1 MTPIA
6 AIIRAVAEAHGLTPD
21 DLTGPSRHRIFS
33 HPRQDAMRSAR
44 ILTDASLPAIGR
56 AFGGRHH
63 ATVLH
68 GIRASEDRMPGIE
81 GTVLFEKCRA
91 ALVLAR
97 QPEDH
102 AA

>member
-1 MTPIA
+1 MSIA
-6 AIIRAVAEAHGLTPD
+6 AITRTVAAAHKLHPS
-21 DLTGPSRHRIFS
+21 DLTGSSRRRIFS
-33 HPRQDAMRSAR
+33 HPRQDAMRIAR

-63 ATVLH
+63 TTVLH

-81 GTVLFEKCRA
+81 GAVLFEKCRA
-91 ALVLAR
+91 ALALAN

-102 AA
+102 AE

>member
-1 MTPIA
+1 MTPLA
-6 AIIRAVAEAHGLTPD
+6 TIIRTVAAAHKLHTS
-21 DLTGPSRHRIFS
+21 DLTGSSRRRIFA
-33 HPRQDAMRSAR
+33 HPRQDAMRIAR

-63 ATVLH
+63 TTVLH
-68 GIRASEDRMPGIE
+68 GIRASEDRMPGLE

-97 QPEDH
+97 QPEDR